1 MSPFYFLLLTTLS
14 WISLIINTFLDTE
27 TKSICLLNFGRYYQI
42 TQFEQSIKM
51 SRNVIS
57 PSLSHQNVVLVS
69 CGSQGGIGN
78 YASLL
83 SIQYFISLMETCFQN
98 RKVAVLL
105 GTPSQRDIIRLLRHH
120 FPDLST
126 FRHLIYPTP
135 NNLLHKS
142 SILLIDPN
150 SRILNLANVIKRG
163 MKVLRT
169 AVAHE

>member
-1 MSPFYFLLLTTLS
+1 
-14 WISLIINTFLDTE
+14 
-27 TKSICLLNFGRYYQI
+27 
-42 TQFEQSIKM
+42 M

-57 PSLSHQNVVLVS
+57 PSLSHQNVMLVS

-78 YASLL
+78 YVSLL

-105 GTPSQRDIIRLLRHH
+105 GTPSQRDIIRLLRHN

-126 FRHLIYPTP
+126 FRHLIYPAP

-142 SILLIDPN
+142 SILLVDPN
-150 SRILNLANVIKRG
+150 SRILNMAYVTKRG